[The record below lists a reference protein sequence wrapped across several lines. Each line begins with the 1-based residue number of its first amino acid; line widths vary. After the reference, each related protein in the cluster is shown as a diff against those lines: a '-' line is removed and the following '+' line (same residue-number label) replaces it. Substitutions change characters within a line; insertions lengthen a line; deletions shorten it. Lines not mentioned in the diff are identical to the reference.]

1 MKEPFLYA
9 LLPAILLIENLKNFI
24 FRKELKLMKSQETVN
39 YSVLQNV
46 NFPSDIR
53 KLSIPELNTLA
64 QELRDLIIKTVA
76 SCGGHLASSL
86 GTVELTLALHY
97 VFNTPQDKV
106 VWDVG
111 HQCYA
116 HKIITGRKEK
126 IATMR
131 SKNGISGFP
140 KREESIYDVFNV
152 GHSGTSISAA
162 AGFAEARCL
171 KGDRNKIIA
180 VIGDGSMTTGM
191 AFEGVNWTGDRKKD
205 MIIVLNDNE
214 MSISPNVGALS
225 SYLNRMMT
233 GHTVTR
239 LRADIKN
246 FLKGIPGIGEQMVR
260 ITRQIEESLKMFVV
274 PGALFEELG
283 FTYVGPLEGHRLDN
297 LIRNFENIKELT
309 GPVLVHVLTKKGKG
323 YKFAEDKPLTYHGLS
338 PFDVATGKPLA
349 EPSAIPT
356 YTDIFGKT
364 MLELARIDSRIVA
377 ITAAMCEGTGLDQF
391 SQEFPQR
398 LYDVGIAEQ
407 HAVTF
412 AAGLAIEGLVPVV
425 AIYSTFL
432 QRAYDQI
439 LHDVCLQKL
448 PVVFAID
455 RAGIVGEDGST
466 HQGLFDF
473 SYLRNIP
480 HIVIMAPKD
489 ENELRHMLKTAVD
502 CRCPVSLRYPRGKAL
517 GVNTDEE
524 LKTLEIGKGEVLR
537 EGADLAVIAIG
548 STVYPALAAA
558 QRLAEEG
565 INIKVI
571 NARFAKPIDGELIAN
586 TAATIK
592 KIITVEENVLQ
603 CGFGSAVLEL
613 LAQKNITGVR
623 IKRLGIPD
631 EFVEHAT
638 QAQLRQKYGI
648 DEEGI
653 FRAVK
658 EMLEN

>member
-1 MKEPFLYA
+1 
-9 LLPAILLIENLKNFI
+9 
-24 FRKELKLMKSQETVN
+24 MKSSETVN

-46 NFPSDIR
+46 NFPADIR
-53 KLSIPELNTLA
+53 KLSTGELNRLA
-64 QELRDLIIKTVA
+64 KELRDLIIQSVS

-97 VFNTPQDKV
+97 VFDTPQDKI

-111 HQCYA
+111 HQSYA

-131 SKNGISGFP
+131 SKKGISGFP
-140 KREESIYDVFNV
+140 KREESVYDTFNV

-162 AGFAEARCL
+162 AGFAEAACL
-171 KGDRNKIIA
+171 KGEHNKIIA

-191 AFEGVNWTGDRKKD
+191 AFEGLNWAGDREKD

-233 GHTVTR
+233 GHTVTK
-239 LRADIKN
+239 LRADIKH

-260 ITRQIEESLKMFVV
+260 IVRQIEESLKMFVV

-283 FTYVGPLEGHRLDN
+283 FTYVGPLEGHRLDH
-297 LIRNFENIKELT
+297 LIRNFENIKGLT

-349 EPSAIPT
+349 APSAIPS
-356 YTDIFGKT
+356 YTSVFGKT
-364 MLELARIDSRIVA
+364 MLTLARADSCIVA

-391 SQEFPQR
+391 SKEFPKR

-412 AAGLAIEGLVPVV
+412 AAGLAIEGFIPVV

-455 RAGIVGEDGST
+455 RAGIVGEDGPT

-502 CRCPVSLRYPRGKAL
+502 CGLPVSLRYPRGKAL
-517 GVNTDEE
+517 GVNIEEE
-524 LKTLEIGKGEVLR
+524 LKTLEVGKGEVLR
-537 EGADLAVIAIG
+537 EGSDLAIIAIG

-558 QRLAEEG
+558 QRLAAEG

-571 NARFAKPIDGELIAN
+571 NARFAKPMDGELIAN
-586 TAATIK
+586 TAAAIK

-603 CGFGSAVLEL
+603 GGFGSAVLEL
-613 LAQKNITGVR
+613 LAEKNITGLQ

-653 FRAVK
+653 YLVVK
-658 EMLEN
+658 EMLGK